1 MQGIDLVI
9 TAFFFFGLWLFIL
22 GYSNKNLTQRP
33 NQIFLLLAVIMLLI
47 WGTLVIMG
55 LGGPF

>member
-1 MQGIDLVI
+1 MQGIDFVI

-22 GYSNKNLTQRP
+22 AYSNKNLTQRP
-33 NQIFLLLAVIMLLI
+33 NQVFLLLAVIMFLVWIALI
-47 WGTLVIMG
+47 VMG